1 LGTHA
6 AAQHVENATFCLAE
20 HSERWFIE
28 LCHSRNDNQ
37 EFALMRDGNVGMQE
51 PAAVTINRIALIGNS
66 PPRLC
71 GISTFTRDVREA
83 LVSADPAL
91 AVDLYAMDDPGS
103 AHAYG
108 PDVVCSIKQEDLA
121 DYVQAA
127 RLINESGAQV
137 VIVQHEYGIFGG
149 PAGALLLKLLD
160 RVDAPVVVTLHTV
173 LEHPNAE
180 QRAVIEALARRAFKL
195 IVMARKG
202 VEILQ
207 AVHGIGGDQVAIVPH
222 GVPDRPRISNDALK
236 ASFGF
241 EGRRVL
247 LTFGLL
253 SPNKGIETMI
263 RALPRIAAAHPD
275 SLYVIL
281 GATHPHLVA
290 REGEAYRDSL
300 AALAADVG
308 VSSHVRFIDGF
319 LDQERLLDYL
329 QATDMYVTPYLSP
342 TQITSGTLSY
352 AVALGKP
359 VVSTPYW
366 HAEELLA
373 DGIGTLVPFG
383 DVDGFATAINDLLDQ
398 PDLMERM
405 SQSAYDIGRTM
416 TWDKLGQAYLAICS
430 EAISR
435 RPIRLGRPIPA
446 AERLHDIHPPKLDAV
461 ERMSD
466 GCGMLQHSIFSV
478 PDRGHGYCVDDNCRA
493 LMLMHRVDGPTERA
507 DELAR
512 IYASFVQHAWNG
524 DKGRFRNF
532 MAFDRGWLEDEG
544 SEDSFGRS
552 LWTIG
557 ATAAEARQIDLRQ
570 WALHLFNQV
579 APYSLALVS
588 PRTWAFALLGA
599 DAVLD
604 AHPDHPVARR
614 LVEEFS
620 KRLWS
625 RLLTGRRDSWIWFES
640 VLAYDN
646 ARLPEALMRGANRLG
661 NAAMLEDALASLE
674 WLDRQQTNDAGQF
687 RAVGT
692 DSFWRAYEKPLPFDQ
707 QPLEAWAT
715 IDAML
720 EAYRVT
726 GAKKWLSSAH
736 RAYAWYLG
744 DNDLG
749 LPIATPADGGCYD
762 GLMSNRV
769 NLNQGAESILAYQF
783 ACAAM
788 TRAAAKAVSDDR
800 DQKAAANAAQ
810 AKLRLT
816 RPK

>member
-1 LGTHA
+1 MSVRVLGMP
-6 AAQHVENATFCLAE
+6 ESAT
-20 HSERWFIE
+20 
-28 LCHSRNDNQ
+28 
-37 EFALMRDGNVGMQE
+37 
-51 PAAVTINRIALIGNS
+51 VTIKRVALVGNS

-83 LVSADPAL
+83 LVAADRSL

-103 AHAYG
+103 DHAYG
-108 PDVVCSIKQEDLA
+108 PEVVCSIAQEDVA
-121 DYVQAA
+121 DYIQAA
-127 RLINESGAQV
+127 RRINESGADV

-173 LEHPNAE
+173 LEQPNSE

-195 IVMARKG
+195 IVMAEKG
-202 VEILQ
+202 VQILQ

-222 GVPDRPRISNDALK
+222 GVPDRPRLDTETLK
-236 ASFGF
+236 PAFGF
-241 EGRRVL
+241 DGHRVL

-275 SLYVIL
+275 VLYVIL

-290 REGEAYRDSL
+290 REGEAYRESL
-300 AALAADVG
+300 AVLAAELG
-308 VSSHVRFIDGF
+308 VSRHVRFIDGF

-373 DGIGTLVPFG
+373 GDIGRLVPFG
-383 DVDGFATAINDLLDQ
+383 DVDGFSTAINALLDQ

-405 SQSAYDIGRTM
+405 SAEAYQIGRSM
-416 TWDKLGQAYLAICS
+416 TWDNLARAYLKICA
-430 EAISR
+430 EAIAR
-435 RPIRLGRPIPA
+435 RPVRLARPA
-446 AERLHDIHPPKLDAV
+446 ATAQRSHEVHAPKLDAI

-466 GCGMLQHSIFSV
+466 GCGMLQHSIYSV
-478 PDRGHGYCVDDNCRA
+478 PDRDHGYCVDDNCRA
-493 LMLMHRVDGPTERA
+493 LMLMHRIDSPTERA
-507 DELAR
+507 DELAH

-532 MAFDRGWLEDEG
+532 MSFDRGWLEDEG

-557 ATAAEARQIDLRQ
+557 ATVAEARHQDLRQ
-570 WALHLFNQV
+570 WGLHLFDQV
-579 APYSLALVS
+579 APFSLELGS

-620 KRLWS
+620 DKLWRRL
-625 RLLTGRRDSWIWFES
+625 RTGRREGWTWFEP

-646 ARLPEALMRGANRLG
+646 ARLPEALLRGAHRIG
-661 NAAMLEDALASLE
+661 NAAMFAEAVEALE
-674 WLDRQQTNDAGQF
+674 WIDKQQTNALGQF

-692 DSFWRAYEKPLPFDQ
+692 DSFWRAYEPPLPFDQ
-707 QPLEAWAT
+707 QPLEAWASV
-715 IDAML
+715 DAAIA
-720 EAYRVT
+720 AYRLT
-726 GAKKWLSSAH
+726 GDPKWLESAH

-744 DNDLG
+744 DNDLD
-749 LPIATPADGGCYD
+749 TPMVTLADGGCYD

-769 NLNQGAESILAYQF
+769 NLNQGAESILAFQF

-788 TRAAAKAVSDDR
+788 TRAAALEQAPPRDARTTLTAVFP
-800 DQKAAANAAQ
+800 
-810 AKLRLT
+810 KLRFP
-816 RPK
+816 R